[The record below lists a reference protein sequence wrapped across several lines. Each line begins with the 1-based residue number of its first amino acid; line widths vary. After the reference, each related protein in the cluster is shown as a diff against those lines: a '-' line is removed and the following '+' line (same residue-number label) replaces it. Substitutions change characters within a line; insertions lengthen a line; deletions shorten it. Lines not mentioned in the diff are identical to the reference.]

1 MIRSGTLFWWVALA
15 RRATRASM
23 AIACVLA
30 PPLMLA
36 TTAHA
41 QSWPA
46 RPVRLIVPIT
56 AGTLTDITARLIA
69 DRLRVTLGQQIVVD
83 NRAGA
88 GGIVG
93 MNALVRSAPDG
104 YTMGFVPASVLTL
117 TPVLFRNPQFDAD
130 RDLVP
135 VVAVVTTP
143 FMVAVHPGSG
153 IESFPDLVKRARA
166 QPDKINIA
174 VLARNT
180 AVHLA
185 GELLASAS
193 GIRLYVV
200 PYKGATDAVASVV
213 SGENAV
219 TIGGVATMA
228 TLARAG
234 KLRAI
239 ATTSRERLPGHE
251 NIPTV
256 AETVP
261 GFEVGGW
268 FGIVAPMGT
277 PAEAI
282 ERINRDVNA
291 IIQVPEVAARLVEFG
306 AFPSGGSP
314 AALGEFI
321 RAERPV
327 WAKLAR
333 DLGIQPE

>member
-1 MIRSGTLFWWVALA
+1 MIKAGRLSGQIA
-15 RRATRASM
+15 RASS
-23 AIACVLA
+23 IARAFALCVAACPGIFA
-30 PPLMLA
+30 PS
-36 TTAHA
+36 AHA

-69 DRLRVTLGQQIVVD
+69 DRLRVTLGQQIIVD

-185 GELLASAS
+185 GELLASCL
-193 GIRLYVV
+193 LY
-200 PYKGATDAVASVV
+200 
-213 SGENAV
+213 
-219 TIGGVATMA
+219 
-228 TLARAG
+228 
-234 KLRAI
+234 
-239 ATTSRERLPGHE
+239 TSPS
-251 NIPTV
+251 P
-256 AETVP
+256 
-261 GFEVGGW
+261 
-268 FGIVAPMGT
+268 
-277 PAEAI
+277 
-282 ERINRDVNA
+282 RD
-291 IIQVPEVAARLVEFG
+291 
-306 AFPSGGSP
+306 
-314 AALGEFI
+314 
-321 RAERPV
+321 
-327 WAKLAR
+327 
-333 DLGIQPE
+333 